1 MKNTIILGSIIEDKQ
16 SRDAIHMAVAPVI
29 ADTKLFPGQP
39 IGFVAAEKNTVGQ
52 TSRSIGI
59 VDPFLEGAVFPGQ
72 TFWMLIYPNTITGLR
87 HEWTH
92 PAFDGAEEAK
102 QDDVDS
108 RQWLKD
114 FAEKAGL
121 AYSKLLA
128 IIQEYVE
135 EDEVWVEQGSQ
146 RAQNAFE
153 DVAKDEF
160 WKHIKNVTGMKRP
173 ESPDWHMPFSCTC

>member
-29 ADTKLFPGQP
+29 AAVKLAPGQD
-39 IGFVAAEKNTVGQ
+39 IGFVDADKKKVCIVDNP
-52 TSRSIGI
+52 IGI
-59 VDPFLEGAVFPGQ
+59 VDPFLNCLVYLDQE
-72 TFWMLIYPNTITGLR
+72 FWMLIYPNTITGLR